1 MTERQTD
8 IEITPMRALDSLREA
23 DVAGTVQHQYDKAT
37 SGGTM
42 MLFDNFIAENIGSVE
57 NA

>member
-23 DVAGTVQHQYDKAT
+23 DVAGTVQH
-37 SGGTM
+37 
-42 MLFDNFIAENIGSVE
+42 
-57 NA
+57 